1 MGRQVKKFGKSALS
15 VLLAVCLAIPTSL
28 VFPTKAQAATKDFVT
43 PEGLYLIS
51 SKEYAIAPGIKETQ
65 VITNTAD
72 GNDQEAGFAVTIDLS
87 NDTVSLGAGYA
98 NNDGSTWGMQT
109 VRGQAYA
116 AEKDNGYNVVA
127 AVNADFFNMATG
139 APQGAL
145 VMNGTVYH
153 NSTNPYFAILNDGTA
168 VIRSGKVK
176 SDVKEAVGGSAII
189 LVNGEIPQNLGDAYY
204 VQKEPRTAV
213 GIKADGS
220 VVLFVGDGRQYPY
233 SRGLT
238 IVELANMMKAFGC
251 VTALNLD
258 GGGSTTF
265 LTERE
270 GSSDLMLQNS
280 PSDGAERTVSS
291 SLFVYSTAK
300 SDGKFD
306 HAVLAP
312 NNDAYTPYASVKF
325 TATGVDAAGG
335 KAELPSNLSYA
346 LASESA
352 DMGTISADGT
362 FVSSGKEGT
371 VTVNLLKG
379 SEVVGTTSVVITA
392 PDSITFTNDEV
403 SMGFSQVSDLG
414 LTVKAAGRD
423 IIYNADDFVWTL
435 SDPSMG
441 TFDGNIFTSSDSAT
455 VTGTITCAYKYNT
468 AVSGSISAIIGK
480 LPTIVWDFEDPE
492 QYTGLYTS
500 NYGRGG
506 IQSHEIVSIDDGEP
520 VRFGQRSL
528 KLNYN
533 FINCGAVT
541 EGACVGYSEPI
552 EIPGIPTGIGMW
564 VYAPEGTAP
573 SAEEK
578 AEGYK
583 GLWLRGYLNDVTGRQ
598 QVADYTLADSGVDW
612 EGWRY
617 VEADLTKLAGPFTLK
632 KGMTFRLMFVAGGKN
647 GTRSAGSVYFDNF
660 QFVYGANVDD
670 IDSPV
675 IDSIV
680 GNDTEITD
688 GMVFDTDTITFAST
702 FHDVESKYM
711 TGIDYDVVRMYI
723 DGVNVV
729 EDPMYV
735 LDKGGNKSWYYDVK
749 LANGD
754 HSVKM
759 LVRDGFGNETTETRF
774 FTVKAEA
781 NDGTTLNVE
790 PVGSP
795 VLGETFALKVTSN
808 NIAEISEYKLAL
820 KLDNH
825 FAVKSVEFADG
836 FTGSYSYK
844 SKELTIEANG
854 TASADA
860 DALATIYFDV
870 PATLQAGIAFTYY
883 TTLGSFKT
891 VSGGDTLYSFTVA
904 PQTISVAAPLNI
916 VLDNTIIVG
925 TEGVIRVVDYNG
937 TAVANAEIIYAG
949 TSLGVTNDEG
959 IFVTS
964 AFSGASGKYE
974 ISAKSDRGVSYNTF
988 IYSVNA
994 VGTKAPYDVVS
1005 NASVNGNTQ
1014 KSFTWFSNVLESQ
1027 NQAIAQIA
1035 LKSDYDANGTAA
1047 FADVTG
1053 KTEDKVFLGGAAEG
1067 YSIVRLNTVNINSL
1081 VPGATYAYRVGDGET
1096 WSEVKEFSMDAVD
1109 GAVNFFIIGDIQ
1121 AKDLVNNTKV
1131 INGIL
1136 SKNSNYAFG
1145 LQTGDAVDSGN
1156 IYAYWDE
1163 LLTNFE
1169 SNNIGNIDLV
1179 HVLGNHEY
1187 EGDEFAQ
1194 NGADVFNLPSATCY
1208 SVEYDNVYMAVINY
1222 KSASASALD
1231 ASMEWLANDAAKSNA
1246 TWKILTMHQPPYYT
1260 NIAAANDYLR
1270 KRLSPAIEAA
1280 GINMVFSG
1288 HDHTLAR
1295 TLPLK
1300 GGEVNEK
1307 EGVVYYICGST
1318 GEKSYAAINTPE
1330 FHFDYLNDSFE
1341 AVYTTVQVTDDY
1353 IKVSNYD
1360 LDGSLLDSYTMES
1373 KCKEGHSYIF
1383 DGTKL
1388 VCEHCHK
1395 ETDVKSYI
1403 GFAKDAETGKKM
1415 YLYLGTVKTGAVE
1428 TADGEYVFDENG
1440 LAIDGEYTIERM
1452 KYVLDN
1458 GKVITKN
1465 GFVNFYSNRLKKY
1478 FLRMYIDS
1486 ELVQKTGWYQLEGI
1500 WYYVEDTYVVRGSK
1514 TLDGVQYK
1522 FNSDG
1527 SHTVGTFKTNK
1538 GNTKYYFAGKLVKG
1552 LTEIEGKTY
1561 YFSTSNGVM
1570 AVNKEMTIG
1579 NKVYTFG
1586 PEGYAT
1592 SIVDK
1597 PVKPSTGFWKEGGYT
1612 YYYVDDVAVKSAWVE
1627 AEGKEY
1633 YFDANGHMVT
1643 KQTVI
1648 DNAICTFNAD
1658 GSLKTRESLDT
1669 YNGFITISGST
1680 YFYVD
1685 GAKAKGWKN
1694 IEDDWYYFLPDT
1706 GVMVKASKTIDGV
1719 YYKFASTGKLQGGTY
1734 KTTSKGTRYYVA
1746 GKYVT
1751 GKYEIDGS
1759 NYYFDKNGYM
1769 VKSKTVTS
1777 GNMIYTIDEN
1787 GVIVKEEAKPTRPST
1802 GFWTDGGHTYYYV
1815 DDVKVVS
1822 AWVEADGKQYYFD
1835 ADGYMVTKQTV
1846 IDNALCSFNADGSLA
1861 SKEALDT
1868 YNGFLTLGSKTYFYE
1883 NGVAAKGWKNISDNW
1898 YYFDTTSGNM
1908 NKANKT
1914 IDGVYYTFHAD
1925 GTLKSGAWKT
1935 NKSGSRYYYAGT
1947 YLKGLQTVDGIIRYF
1962 NKSNGYMVT
1971 NKTVVVDGVT
1981 YIFDENGVGSVYVE
1995 PEVEEPTTEE
2005 PTAEEPVA
2013 EEPKAEEP
2021 VAEEPVAEEPVT
2033 EEPIV
2038 EDPVVE
2044 NPEEVQVND
2053 AE

>member
-168 VIRSGKVK
+168 VIRAGKLT

-379 SEVVGTTSVVITA
+379 SEVVGTTSVVIIA

-441 TFDGNIFTSSDSAT
+441 TFNGNIFTSSDSAT

-480 LPTIVWDFEDPE
+480 LPTIVWDFENPE
-492 QYTGLYTS
+492 EYAGLYTS
-500 NYGRGG
+500 NYNRGG

-578 AEGYK
+578 AQGYK
-583 GLWLRGYLNDVTGRQ
+583 GLWLRGYLSDVTGRQ

-660 QFVYGANVDD
+660 QFVYGANIDD

-680 GNDTEITD
+680 ANDAEITD

-749 LANGD
+749 LANGE
-754 HSVKM
+754 HSIKM

-781 NDGTTLNVE
+781 NDTTTLNVE

-820 KLDNH
+820 KIDNH
-825 FAVKSVEFADG
+825 FAVKGVEFADG

-844 SKELTIEANG
+844 SKELTIEAKG

-860 DALATIYFDV
+860 GQLATIYFDV
-870 PATLQAGIAFTYY
+870 PETLQAGIAFSYY

-891 VSGGDTLYSFTVA
+891 VSGGDTTYSFAVA

-949 TSLGVTNDEG
+949 TSLGVTDDEG
-959 IFVTS
+959 ILVTN

-974 ISAKSDRGVSYNTF
+974 ISARSDRGVSYNTF

-1014 KSFTWFSNVLESQ
+1014 KNLTWFSNVLESQ

-1047 FADVTG
+1047 FADVNG

-1067 YSIVRLNTVNINSL
+1067 YAIVRLNTVNIDSL

-1096 WSEVKEFSMDAVD
+1096 WSEVSEFSMDAVD

-1121 AKDLVNNTKV
+1121 AKDLANNAKV

-1136 SKNSNYAFG
+1136 SKNSSYAFG

-1194 NGADVFNLPSATCY
+1194 NAADVFNLPSATCY

-1260 NIAAANDYLR
+1260 NAAAANDYLR

-1295 TLPLK
+1295 TMPLR
-1300 GGEVNEK
+1300 GGEVDEEN
-1307 EGVVYYICGST
+1307 GVVYYICGST
-1318 GEKSYAAINTPE
+1318 GEKSYSATNTPE
-1330 FHFDYLNDSFE
+1330 FHFDYLNDSFD
-1341 AVYTTVQVTDDY
+1341 AVYTTVQVTEDA
-1353 IKVSNYD
+1353 IKVVNYN
-1360 LDGSLLDSYTMES
+1360 LDGSILDTYTMES
-1373 KCKEGHSYIF
+1373 ECSKNGHEYVY

-1388 VCEHCHK
+1388 VCERCHK
-1395 ETDVKSYI
+1395 ETDVATYI
-1403 GFAKDAETGKKM
+1403 GFAKDAVTGKRM
-1415 YLYLGTVKTGAVE
+1415 YLYLGTPKTGVVE
-1428 TADGEYVFDENG
+1428 TSDGEYIFDENG
-1440 LAIDGEYTIERM
+1440 LAIDGEYTIERL
-1452 KYVLDN
+1452 KYVLED
-1458 GKVITKN
+1458 GKVVDKN
-1465 GFVNFYSNRLKKY
+1465 GFVEYVYSKTHKRQ
-1478 FLRMYIDS
+1478 LRMYLNGS
-1486 ELVQKTGWYQLEGI
+1486 LVQDTGWYQYEGV
-1500 WYYVEDTYVVRGSK
+1500 WYYVNDTSVACK
-1514 TLDGVQYK
+1514 NTAIDGVVYF
-1522 FNSDG
+1522 FNADG
-1527 SHTVGTFKTNK
+1527 SHTEGTLKLRGKVTR
-1538 GNTKYYFAGKLVKG
+1538 YYFAGQMQTGLQEIKG
-1552 LTEIEGKTY
+1552 NYY
-1561 YFSTSNGVM
+1561 YFDPADGAMV
-1570 AVNKEMTIG
+1570 K
-1579 NKVYTFG
+1579 NKVMKIDGFKYTFG
-1586 PEGYAT
+1586 PDGYAT
-1592 SIVDK
+1592 AVEEI
-1597 PVKPSTGFWKEGGYT
+1597 PAKPSTGFWTYEGITCYFINGEMVVSDWVEADGKSYYFDEAGQMVTKASIIGGYVCTFNEDGSLVEKKLLNEYSGFLTLAEGTFYYENGNRVTGWKNVDGSWYYFDLNTAVMNVRYKTIGGIYYKFDSDGRLISGTFKDIKNGTRYYVAGSYVVGVYTIDGKDYFFNTNGYLVKNATVEYENYIYTTDESGVIVKTEAKPTRPATGFWTEGGYT
-1612 YYYVDDVAVKSAWVE
+1612 YYYVEDVMVTSNWVE
-1627 AEGKEY
+1627 AEGKQY
-1633 YFDANGHMVT
+1633 YFDESGHMVT
-1643 KQTVI
+1643 
-1648 DNAICTFNAD
+1648 
-1658 GSLKTRESLDT
+1658 
-1669 YNGFITISGST
+1669 
-1680 YFYVD
+1680 
-1685 GAKAKGWKN
+1685 
-1694 IEDDWYYFLPDT
+1694 
-1706 GVMVKASKTIDGV
+1706 
-1719 YYKFASTGKLQGGTY
+1719 
-1734 KTTSKGTRYYVA
+1734 
-1746 GKYVT
+1746 
-1751 GKYEIDGS
+1751 
-1759 NYYFDKNGYM
+1759 
-1769 VKSKTVTS
+1769 
-1777 GNMIYTIDEN
+1777 DE
-1787 GVIVKEEAKPTRPST
+1787 R
-1802 GFWTDGGHTYYYV
+1802 
-1815 DDVKVVS
+1815 
-1822 AWVEADGKQYYFD
+1822 
-1835 ADGYMVTKQTV
+1835 V
-1846 IDNALCSFNADGSLA
+1846 IDNALCKFNADGSLA
-1861 SKEALDT
+1861 SREELST
-1868 YNGFLTLGSKTYFYE
+1868 YNGFLDLGGKTFLYE
-1883 NGVAAKGWKNISDNW
+1883 NGTVVTGWKNISGNW
-1898 YYFDTTSGNM
+1898 YYFEADGNM
-1908 NKANKT
+1908 LRRAKT
-1914 IDGVYYTFHAD
+1914 INKIYYIFNAD
-1925 GTLKSGAWKT
+1925 GTLAHGTWKT
-1935 NKSGSRYYYAGT
+1935 VKGKDRYYVAGET
-1947 YLKGLQTVDGIIRYF
+1947 VKGLQTIDGIIRYF
-1962 NKSNGYMVT
+1962 DEKGNMVT
-1971 NKTVVVDGVT
+1971 NTTVVVDGVT
-1981 YIFDENGVGSVYVE
+1981 YIFDESGVGSVYVE
-1995 PEVEEPTTEE
+1995 EPAPETPEEPVAEE
-2005 PTAEEPVA
+2005 PKNEEPVA

-2021 VAEEPVAEEPVT
+2021 AAEEPKAEESAA
-2033 EEPIV
+2033 EETTV
-2038 EDPVVE
+2038 GESA
-2044 NPEEVQVND
+2044 EEAQ
-2053 AE
+2053 ESTIEE